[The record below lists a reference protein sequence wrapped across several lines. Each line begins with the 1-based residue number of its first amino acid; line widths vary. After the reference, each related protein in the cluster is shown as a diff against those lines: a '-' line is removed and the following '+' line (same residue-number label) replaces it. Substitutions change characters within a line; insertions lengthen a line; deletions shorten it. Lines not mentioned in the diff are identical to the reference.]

1 MSTVTP
7 RRPRGNARARQD
19 RRPAGHQRPAPP
31 SAHMATGEHAQAATG
46 HFDRPPHRILVIEL
60 LMGVYG
66 IGIERMRRGEAT

>member
-1 MSTVTP
+1 
-7 RRPRGNARARQD
+7 
-19 RRPAGHQRPAPP
+19 
-31 SAHMATGEHAQAATG
+31 MATGEHAQAATG